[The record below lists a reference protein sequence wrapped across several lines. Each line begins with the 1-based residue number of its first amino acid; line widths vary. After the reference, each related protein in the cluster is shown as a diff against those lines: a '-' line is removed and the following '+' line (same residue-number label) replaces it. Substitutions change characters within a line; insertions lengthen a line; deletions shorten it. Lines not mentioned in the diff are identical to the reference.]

1 MNGGCYCK
9 QDGHLTVHC
18 QLSGLRHSDMS
29 EGKTF
34 QTERVRNTKAKTKF
48 MYSKEQLGSRC
59 AQSRVNKG
67 EKMKLRDE

>member
-34 QTERVRNTKAKTKF
+34 QTERVRNTKAKTKVYVF
-48 MYSKEQLGSRC
+48 QRTVGKQVCTEQSEQGR
-59 AQSRVNKG
+59 K
-67 EKMKLRDE
+67 DEVER